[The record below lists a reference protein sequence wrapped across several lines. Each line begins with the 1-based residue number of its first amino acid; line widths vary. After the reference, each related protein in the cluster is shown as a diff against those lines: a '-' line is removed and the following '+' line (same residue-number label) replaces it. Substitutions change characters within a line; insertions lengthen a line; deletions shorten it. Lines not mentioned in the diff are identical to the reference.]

1 LSGVSISY
9 AIGAIL
15 GGAFAPTIAQYLV
28 SQTGWVGT
36 VGIYLMIMALISGIA
51 VFLIR
56 EPLGAP
62 LTPHEEEAA
71 AQIPQP
77 HEIQPRPQANI
88 LLPCG
93 RRSLLAPL
101 VSKRRRPVSLLS
113 SQSIPPRMTKYSVSS
128 KEDKMSSAD
137 KANRGGA

>member
-1 LSGVSISY
+1 MNDTGNMCLIIIAVLFSTITIGQSYGTKASMYSEMFPSRTRLSGVSISY

-62 LTPHEEEAA
+62 LTPQEEEAA
-71 AQIPQP
+71 AKIPQP
-77 HEIQPRPQANI
+77 H
-88 LLPCG
+88 
-93 RRSLLAPL
+93 
-101 VSKRRRPVSLLS
+101 
-113 SQSIPPRMTKYSVSS
+113 
-128 KEDKMSSAD
+128 
-137 KANRGGA
+137 